1 MPFHTC
7 GQFCLECCLPQ
18 KPPRLFD
25 WSKFSKPATKNGS
38 YNVKGHKWL
47 CQKMVSEVGW
57 VFIWGRFWLWK
68 GCVWLLDEIPDFF
81 LWKGYRNWICISLH
95 IPLGLQFNLP
105 AMVLVPIHVT
115 NLSMCISKRGFFRSL
130 YQFWLWLQFCLNP
143 CQWMRR
149 KFTVCLWEF
158 LQKIHNEE
166 RRRKKGGSKKIAI
179 IIHT

>member
-115 NLSMCISKRGFFRSL
+115 NLSMCISKRTSSAVCTNFDCDCNFASIHANEWGESL
-130 YQFWLWLQFCLNP
+130 QCACENFS
-143 CQWMRR
+143 R
-149 KFTVCLWEF
+149 KYTTKNGDV
-158 LQKIHNEE
+158 
-166 RRRKKGGSKKIAI
+166 KKGEAKKSL
-179 IIHT
+179 